1 MGTCPLVQ
9 RAGLGSWAQAGE
21 AGGAGRLQTPLVDP
35 YGSQRA
41 RRGCVFEFSL
51 KRWLQPGGWTASGRW
66 VTPGGQGPRAVPG
79 PLTDWPGPG
88 LNLHRS
94 SDDAEGSSSCRGCPV
109 TSHKQQEVTGF
120 CWSVDVGF

>member
-51 KRWLQPGGWTASGRW
+51 KRWLQPGWVDSEWPAGHSRWAGPAGRA
-66 VTPGGQGPRAVPG
+66 GP
-79 PLTDWPGPG
+79 
-88 LNLHRS
+88 
-94 SDDAEGSSSCRGCPV
+94 
-109 TSHKQQEVTGF
+109 
-120 CWSVDVGF
+120 VD

>member
-9 RAGLGSWAQAGE
+9 RAGLESWAQAGE

-51 KRWLQPGGWTASGRW
+51 KRWPIP
-66 VTPGGQGPRAVPG
+66 VGGQRVAGGSLPVGRARGPCRA
-79 PLTDWPGPG
+79 
-88 LNLHRS
+88 R
-94 SDDAEGSSSCRGCPV
+94 
-109 TSHKQQEVTGF
+109 
-120 CWSVDVGF
+120 